1 MWRAAARQGE
11 GKYFFHGDLL
21 ITPELVVA
29 GADRATKAGGAQV
42 HAFDRGT
49 GAERWTVP
57 AGAGVAAALAGRE
70 RQVFAVALD
79 GELWSLDLP
88 TGKRQ
93 WSFPLHTFPWE
104 GPAIGDG
111 RVFAGAREGTLS
123 ALDAAT
129 GKVHWQTSLGSE
141 ISTSVVRSGDALY
154 VGTADGQLHQVD
166 GKAGKIIRSHR
177 VDPTLRP
184 RSVPIVTGDAVF
196 VLLMDASEDS
206 RAVVSLDRSLERVRW
221 RVAAPDKWS
230 TTRLFVSG
238 TSGNPVSGNTLVMGT
253 RTGGVLTYCTSD
265 GAPAWTHTVN
275 GAVRAIGGAENA
287 IYVGTVEGRLF
298 ALDPP
303 DACAKR

>member
-1 MWRAAARQGE
+1 VWRAAARQGE

-79 GELWSLDLP
+79 GELWSLDLL
-88 TGKRQ
+88 TGKRH
-93 WSFPLHTFPWE
+93 WSVPLQTFPWE

-111 RVFAGAREGTLS
+111 RVFAGAREGTLF

-129 GKVHWQTSLGSE
+129 GKVQWQTSLGSE

-154 VGTADGQLHQVD
+154 VGTLDGQFHQVD
-166 GKAGKIIRSHR
+166 ARAGKVVRSLR
-177 VDPTLRP
+177 LDAALRP
-184 RSVPIVTGDAVF
+184 RSVPIVTDEAVF

-221 RVAAPDKWS
+221 RIAAPDKWS
-230 TTRLFVSG
+230 TSRLFISG
-238 TSGNPVSGNTLVMGT
+238 HTLMLGT
-253 RTGGVLTYCTSD
+253 RTGGVLTYCTND
-265 GAPAWTHTVN
+265 GTPDWTHTLN
-275 GAVRAIGGAENA
+275 GTVRAIGGADDA
-287 IYVGTVEGRLF
+287 VYVGTVEGRLF

-303 DACAKR
+303 DACVKR

>member
-1 MWRAAARQGE
+1 
-11 GKYFFHGDLL
+11 
-21 ITPELVVA
+21 VVA

-42 HAFDRGT
+42 HAFDRGS

-93 WSFPLHTFPWE
+93 WSFPLHAFPWE
-104 GPAIGDG
+104 GPALGDG
-111 RVFAGAREGTLS
+111 RVFAGARDGTLS

-129 GKVHWQTSLGSE
+129 GKVQWQTSLGSE
-141 ISTSVVRSGDALY
+141 ISTSVVRSGDTLY
-154 VGTADGQLHQVD
+154 VGTVDGQFHQVD
-166 GKAGKIIRSHR
+166 ARAGKLVRSHR
-177 VDPTLRP
+177 LDTTLRP
-184 RSVPIVTGDAVF
+184 RSVPIVTDEAIF
-196 VLLMDASEDS
+196 VLLMDAGEDS

-221 RVAAPDKWS
+221 RIAAPDEWS
-230 TTRLFVSG
+230 TSRLFI
-238 TSGNPVSGNTLVMGT
+238 SGNTLMLGT
-253 RTGGVLTYCTSD
+253 PTGGVLTYCTGD

-275 GAVRAIGGAENA
+275 GTVRAIGGADDA
-287 IYVGTVEGRLF
+287 VYVGTVEGRLF

-303 DACAKR
+303 EACAKR

>member
-1 MWRAAARQGE
+1 VWRAAVRQGE

-57 AGAGVAAALAGRE
+57 AGAGVAAALTGRE

-93 WSFPLHTFPWE
+93 WSVPLRTWAWE
-104 GPAIGDG
+104 GPAVGEG
-111 RVFAGAREGTLS
+111 RVFAGAKDGTLS
-123 ALDAAT
+123 SLDAAT
-129 GKVHWQTSLGSE
+129 GKVQWQTSLGGE
-141 ISTSVVRSGDALY
+141 ISTSVVRSGDSLY
-154 VGTADGQLHQVD
+154 VGTVDGQFHQVD
-166 GKAGKIIRSHR
+166 ARAGKVIRSHR
-177 VDPTLRP
+177 LDASLRP
-184 RSVPIVTGDAVF
+184 RSVPIVTGEAVF

-206 RAVVSLDRSLERVRW
+206 RAIVSLDRSLERIQW

-230 TTRLFVSG
+230 TTRLS
-238 TSGNPVSGNTLVMGT
+238 VSGNTLVVGT
-253 RTGGVLTYCTSD
+253 RTGDVLTYCTSD
-265 GAPAWTHTVN
+265 GTPAWTHTVN
-275 GAVRAIGGAENA
+275 GTVRAIGGADDA
-287 IYVGTVEGRLF
+287 TYVGTVEGRLF
-298 ALDPP
+298 ALRPP
-303 DACAKR
+303 EACAKR